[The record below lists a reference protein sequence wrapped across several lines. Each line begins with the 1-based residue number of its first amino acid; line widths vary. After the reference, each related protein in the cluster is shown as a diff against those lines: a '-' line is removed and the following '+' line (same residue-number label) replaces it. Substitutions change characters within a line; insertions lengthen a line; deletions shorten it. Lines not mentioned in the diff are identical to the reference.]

1 MPSDDRPL
9 AISTVQIENELV
21 RVTEWRF
28 PPGTSTGFHRHAHDY
43 VVVPMTSAQLRI
55 LASTGET
62 TGDLVL
68 GQAYFRSA
76 GAEHEVVNDNP
87 FEVVF
92 VETEL
97 LKTGDG
103 S

>member
-1 MPSDDRPL
+1 MSSTERPL
-9 AISTVQIENELV
+9 AISTVQIENEQI

-28 PPGTSTGFHRHAHDY
+28 PPGTSTGHHRHAHDY
-43 VVVPMTSAQLRI
+43 VVVPMTTAKLRMI
-55 LASTGET
+55 LPDGET
-62 TGDLVL
+62 VGDLVA
-68 GQAYFRSA
+68 GQAYTRPA
-76 GAEHEVVNDNP
+76 GAEHEVVNENA

-97 LKTGDG
+97 LKTGDR